1 MSRAKG
7 KRAMPQVPPHT
18 PLPIAVVG
26 LGGYADTISRLLERE
41 SREPNP
47 AVRLVGIY
55 EPDIATHAAR
65 MDELRAS
72 GVAIADSYDALLA
85 GPAEAIWLPIP
96 IELHRD
102 FTERALAA
110 GKAVMCEKPVAG
122 SIDDLAA
129 MRAARDRAH
138 RPVAIGFQDLYD
150 PATHAAKQR
159 LVNGA
164 IGELRSAT
172 LVACWPRE
180 QSYYDRNTWAGAFR
194 RRDTWVMDSPL
205 SNAISHYANLVLFWL
220 GDTLH
225 ATAHPL
231 TVEAELYRANPIE
244 NYDTCALRVH
254 FPGDIAALIS
264 FTHACQRQIDPQ
276 ITITG
281 TRGTL
286 TTGQGRDIILRD
298 AEGTELER
306 LAFTEARH
314 SLMARQFAAWVQG
327 VPNVAVTA
335 TLEQA
340 EPHLLICNGASA
352 ATTIHTIPPTD
363 IATVTG
369 RGGTP
374 LRTIRNIEDTS
385 LTCARNHQ
393 LPHESNL
400 LPWTQPPGHQ
410 DLRNYHHFTGPKG

>member
-1 MSRAKG
+1 MRS
-7 KRAMPQVPPHT
+7 VPAIAYRLSPIARPTQHSALALST
-18 PLPIAVVG
+18 PPPRCAHRPTPYDAPTAPPASGTCRERKANARCRKSPAHSLPIAVVG

-129 MRAARDRAH
+129 MRAARDRAN

-244 NYDTCALRVH
+244 NYDTA
-254 FPGDIAALIS
+254 PSAS
-264 FTHACQRQIDPQ
+264 TSP
-276 ITITG
+276 
-281 TRGTL
+281 
-286 TTGQGRDIILRD
+286 
-298 AEGTELER
+298 
-306 LAFTEARH
+306 
-314 SLMARQFAAWVQG
+314 
-327 VPNVAVTA
+327 A
-335 TLEQA
+335 T
-340 EPHLLICNGASA
+340 S
-352 ATTIHTIPPTD
+352 PP
-363 IATVTG
+363 
-369 RGGTP
+369 
-374 LRTIRNIEDTS
+374 
-385 LTCARNHQ
+385 
-393 LPHESNL
+393 
-400 LPWTQPPGHQ
+400 
-410 DLRNYHHFTGPKG
+410 